1 MKIASLI
8 REQKSSAVLTQA
20 RAGPPLSRLAACI
33 LAATLVAI
41 VFAVYSPAANFQF
54 VLDDHRFLGDP
65 RLQSSGHVWEYFT
78 SYVWAQ
84 FPGGPSSFYRPVFAL
99 WLRLNFVFAGAS
111 SWGWH
116 LLSIAKHV
124 SVAILLGLLVW
135 KLLRDRVAALLAG
148 TLFALH
154 PAQTESVAW
163 VTVPDPLMSA
173 AILGS
178 LLLYLTYTEH
188 RSAENQ
194 PPVGKSQNKFPKR
207 AGKKS
212 TDDPSAAWIIASAA
226 LCLVALMAKE
236 TAIVLPAMIFAMA
249 LMTGFRPAEP
259 FHKAARKEAA
269 PRKRTEFRIRLV
281 SAFRQTLPYLA
292 VTGVYLLLR
301 GNALKGHLS
310 PSTQH
315 LPWTTVLLSWP
326 AVLWFYGKVLF
337 WPVRS
342 YAFAD
347 PILADTFSLR
357 RVLLPGLGV
366 GCAAAFVV
374 AACIWAWRKARHD
387 LPDREATGVG
397 RALLLGVL
405 MLVLPILP
413 ALSLNALNPGDFL
426 HGRYTYLP
434 LAGLMLL
441 PATGSHLAK
450 KRRMVILSAA
460 GAVAVAFGVF
470 TVKQESMWRDDLTVF
485 TIAHQYAPRNVPVAQ
500 NLANAHVQAAL
511 ALDEAGRCDQAMPIF
526 EQVIEQYPQD
536 WFAWAGRGEC
546 LFKLHDLAGA
556 EQSLR
561 RASELSHAP
570 RVIEQWQELRASM
583 GLPSAPLD

>member
-1 MKIASLI
+1 
-8 REQKSSAVLTQA
+8 
-20 RAGPPLSRLAACI
+20 
-33 LAATLVAI
+33 
-41 VFAVYSPAANFQF
+41 
-54 VLDDHRFLGDP
+54 
-65 RLQSSGHVWEYFT
+65 
-78 SYVWAQ
+78 
-84 FPGGPSSFYRPVFAL
+84 
-99 WLRLNFVFAGAS
+99 
-111 SWGWH
+111 
-116 LLSIAKHV
+116 
-124 SVAILLGLLVW
+124 
-135 KLLRDRVAALLAG
+135 
-148 TLFALH
+148 
-154 PAQTESVAW
+154 
-163 VTVPDPLMSA
+163 
-173 AILGS
+173 
-178 LLLYLTYTEH
+178 
-188 RSAENQ
+188 
-194 PPVGKSQNKFPKR
+194 
-207 AGKKS
+207 
-212 TDDPSAAWIIASAA
+212 
-226 LCLVALMAKE
+226 
-236 TAIVLPAMIFAMA
+236 
-249 LMTGFRPAEP
+249 
-259 FHKAARKEAA
+259 
-269 PRKRTEFRIRLV
+269 
-281 SAFRQTLPYLA
+281 
-292 VTGVYLLLR
+292 
-301 GNALKGHLS
+301 
-310 PSTQH
+310 
-315 LPWTTVLLSWP
+315 
-326 AVLWFYGKVLF
+326 
-337 WPVRS
+337 
-342 YAFAD
+342 
-347 PILADTFSLR
+347 
-357 RVLLPGLGV
+357 V

-413 ALSLNALNPGDFL
+413 ALNLNALNPGDFL